1 MGQHGA
7 NIMGFVKEYNER
19 TRSKQGTIIP
29 VEISV
34 YEDRSFSF
42 VLKTPPASELIRKA
56 LGIPKG
62 SFAQKRVKFG
72 SISRAD
78 LVKIAETKMQDLNA
92 NDIDAAVLMIEGTCR
107 SMGVEIGA
115 LTQAFE
121 VTEEAPKGEPSVPA
135 PVASEEAPEGVE
147 SNA

>member
-1 MGQHGA
+1 MAKKIRAMIKLQLEAGLATPAPPVGPALGQHGA
-7 NIMGFVKEYNER
+7 NIMAFCKEYNER
-19 TRSKQGTIIP
+19 TRSKQGTIVP

-92 NDIDAAVLMIEGTCR
+92 NDVEAAMNIIAGTAR
-107 SMGVEIGA
+107 SMGVTIE
-115 LTQAFE
+115 
-121 VTEEAPKGEPSVPA
+121 
-135 PVASEEAPEGVE
+135 
-147 SNA
+147 